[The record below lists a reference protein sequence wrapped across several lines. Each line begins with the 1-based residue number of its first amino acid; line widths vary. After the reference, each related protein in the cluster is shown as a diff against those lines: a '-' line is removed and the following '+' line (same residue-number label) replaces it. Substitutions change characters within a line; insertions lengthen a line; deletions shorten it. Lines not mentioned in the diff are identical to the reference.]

1 MAMVKDLF
9 VDGIGNIAVQAGLV
23 RMELTQIQAL
33 PAEGASPVL
42 EITERLAMSLETM
55 LKLHGALSEIVN
67 QMEHKGL
74 IRKKSDEIVHST
86 TAAEKKVKT

>member
-67 QMEHKGL
+67 Q
-74 IRKKSDEIVHST
+74 IVHST